1 MSKTERMNRS
11 IMKLF
16 KCIVDDGKTVF
27 KTLTAAK
34 SKKDLLDVYGGNG
47 VFEKIQDVT
56 SEYFT
61 EKTVERLD
69 YDLIR
74 TGWGE
79 GERRLICALVE
90 QHIDALKR

>member
-1 MSKTERMNRS
+1 
-11 IMKLF
+11 MKLF

-34 SKKDLLDVYGGNG
+34 NKKDLLDVYGGNG

-56 SEYFT
+56 NEYFT
-61 EKTVERLD
+61 ETTVEKLD
-69 YDLIR
+69 SDLIR
-74 TGWGE
+74 MGWGE